1 MMLVELH
8 HCVRAWW
15 TLHMMHSVPSC
26 SFLMTCTLKTFK
38 LCLLKQNGVFCTKD
52 RRGER
57 VALFEGVHEVLR
69 AMNWEIYCVLFVSFR
84 YSFIQLTAEMGT
96 GGNSDEKL
104 MCNAVHHGALVGA
117 GRAGDSWRPFDA
129 ETRLATESRLLYDLR
144 LRSTFNNF

>member
-69 AMNWEIYCVLFVSFR
+69 AMNWEIYCVLFRIFSLQFHTIDSRNGNRWEQWWEVDVQCSAPRCLGRRWKSWWFLEAVWR
-84 YSFIQLTAEMGT
+84 WDTLSDRIKTSVRLTT
-96 GGNSDEKL
+96 
-104 MCNAVHHGALVGA
+104 
-117 GRAGDSWRPFDA
+117 
-129 ETRLATESRLLYDLR
+129 
-144 LRSTFNNF
+144 

>member
-1 MMLVELH
+1 MLVELH

-38 LCLLKQNGVFCTKD
+38 LCLLKQSRVFCTKD

-84 YSFIQLTAEMGT
+84 YSFIQLLQLTAEMGNRWEQWWEVDVQCSAPRWPRCRRRWKSWWFLEAVWRWDT
-96 GGNSDEKL
+96 LSDRIKTS
-104 MCNAVHHGALVGA
+104 VGL
-117 GRAGDSWRPFDA
+117 
-129 ETRLATESRLLYDLR
+129 TT
-144 LRSTFNNF
+144 